1 MLLRKGRRGKKR
13 VGIVGIVSWMGSERV
28 VENLLITVEN
38 LVESGW
44 KLLFANMEIFLSN
57 MDNFWKIVSKSW
69 LNTCFIEGKVVYL

>member
-1 MLLRKGRRGKKR
+1 
-13 VGIVGIVSWMGSERV
+13 MGSERV

-57 MDNFWKIVSKSW
+57 MDNFWKILSKSC
-69 LNTCFIEGKVVYL
+69 LNTCFIEEKVVYL

>member
-1 MLLRKGRRGKKR
+1 
-13 VGIVGIVSWMGSERV
+13 MGSERV

-44 KLLFANMEIFLSN
+44 KVLFANMEIFLSK
-57 MDNFWKIVSKSW
+57 MDNFWKIFSKSW

>member
-1 MLLRKGRRGKKR
+1 
-13 VGIVGIVSWMGSERV
+13 MGSERV

-44 KLLFANMEIFLSN
+44 KLLFANMEIFLSK

-69 LNTCFIEGKVVYL
+69 LNTCFIDEKVVYL

>member
-1 MLLRKGRRGKKR
+1 
-13 VGIVGIVSWMGSERV
+13 MGSERG

-44 KLLFANMEIFLSN
+44 KLLFANMEIFLSK

-69 LNTCFIEGKVVYL
+69 LNTCFIEEKVVYL

>member
-1 MLLRKGRRGKKR
+1 
-13 VGIVGIVSWMGSERV
+13 MGSERG

-44 KLLFANMEIFLSN
+44 KLLFANMEIFLSK

-69 LNTCFIEGKVVYL
+69 LNTCFIDEKAVYL

>member
-1 MLLRKGRRGKKR
+1 
-13 VGIVGIVSWMGSERV
+13 MGSERV
-28 VENLLITVEN
+28 IENLRITVEN

-69 LNTCFIEGKVVYL
+69 LNTCFIDEKVVYL

>member
-1 MLLRKGRRGKKR
+1 
-13 VGIVGIVSWMGSERV
+13 MGSERV

-57 MDNFWKIVSKSW
+57 MD
-69 LNTCFIEGKVVYL
+69 KVG

>member
-1 MLLRKGRRGKKR
+1 
-13 VGIVGIVSWMGSERV
+13 MGSERV

-44 KLLFANMEIFLSN
+44 KLLFANMEIFLSK

-69 LNTCFIEGKVVYL
+69 LNTCFIEEKVVYL

>member
-1 MLLRKGRRGKKR
+1 
-13 VGIVGIVSWMGSERV
+13 MGSERV

-44 KLLFANMEIFLSN
+44 KLLFANMDIILSN

-69 LNTCFIEGKVVYL
+69 LNTCFIEEKVVYL

>member
-1 MLLRKGRRGKKR
+1 M
-13 VGIVGIVSWMGSERV
+13 
-28 VENLLITVEN
+28 LITVEN

-69 LNTCFIEGKVVYL
+69 LNTCFIDEKVVYL

>member
-1 MLLRKGRRGKKR
+1 
-13 VGIVGIVSWMGSERV
+13 MGSERG

-44 KLLFANMEIFLSN
+44 KLLFANMEIFLSK

-69 LNTCFIEGKVVYL
+69 LNTCFIDEKVVYL

>member
-1 MLLRKGRRGKKR
+1 
-13 VGIVGIVSWMGSERV
+13 MGSERG

-44 KLLFANMEIFLSN
+44 KLLFANMDIILSN

-69 LNTCFIEGKVVYL
+69 LNTCFIEEKSVYL

>member
-1 MLLRKGRRGKKR
+1 
-13 VGIVGIVSWMGSERV
+13 MGSERA

-44 KLLFANMEIFLSN
+44 KLLFANMEIFLSK

-69 LNTCFIEGKVVYL
+69 LNTCFIDEKVVYL

>member
-1 MLLRKGRRGKKR
+1 
-13 VGIVGIVSWMGSERV
+13 MGSERG

-38 LVESGW
+38 SVESGW
-44 KLLFANMEIFLSN
+44 KLLFAN

>member
-1 MLLRKGRRGKKR
+1 
-13 VGIVGIVSWMGSERV
+13 MGSERS

-57 MDNFWKIVSKSW
+57 MDNFWKIFSKNW
-69 LNTCFIEGKVVYL
+69 LNTCFIDGKVVYL